1 MECIGNMSNKELW
14 SGRRP
19 SEMSK
24 LKVADF
30 SEDGEIIPEDL
41 VGLILDLED
50 DRALKF
56 DRHQVMPFEENPHCF
71 KKHYSTLLITPVR
84 PTRTQAIAEKYNP
97 KELIEKAFS
106 NNSSVYKG
114 YGWRGA
120 RENNTRW
127 LQLLHAI
134 HGAELFA
141 LVPDKIEV
149 KKYAQKLHV
158 KVPSRSKGDV
168 KEYSFPIAGI
178 PFADF
183 GVKAHAEWLELRAWT
198 LSGLQEWYGVGGGQ
212 RVIDDLIFPPQM
224 IATYH
229 TALVNF
235 SETENEILYNPFI
248 VPTQLTVDFSNNLRN
263 RIFRHYVTESGK
275 KKENLNGSQ
284 MEFLLW
290 HLTLEKGFDKTWI
303 ADNSKTAI
311 EQAGQYLIQRKS

>member
-24 LKVADF
+24 LKVSDF
-30 SEDGEIIPEDL
+30 SKDGEITPDDL
-41 VGLILDLED
+41 VGLILDLEPD
-50 DRALKF
+50 KALKF

-149 KKYAQKLHV
+149 K
-158 KVPSRSKGDV
+158 
-168 KEYSFPIAGI
+168 EYSFPIAGI

-229 TALVNF
+229 TAFTKF
-235 SETENEILYNPFI
+235 SGTENEILYNPFI

-275 KKENLNGSQ
+275 KTKENLNGSQ

-303 ADNSKTAI
+303 ADNTKTAI
-311 EQAGQYLIQRKS
+311 ERAGQYLVQY

>member
-19 SEMSK
+19 SQISK

-56 DRHQVMPFEENPHCF
+56 DRHQVMPFEENPHHF

-97 KELIEKAFS
+97 KELIERAFS

-141 LVPDKIEV
+141 L
-149 KKYAQKLHV
+149 Q
-158 KVPSRSKGDV
+158 G
-168 KEYSFPIAGI
+168 
-178 PFADF
+178 
-183 GVKAHAEWLELRAWT
+183 
-198 LSGLQEWYGVGGGQ
+198 WYGIGGGK
-212 RVIDDLIFPPQM
+212 RVIDYIIFPPQM

-229 TALVNF
+229 TAFTKF
-235 SETENEILYNPFI
+235 SGTENEILYNPFVI
-248 VPTQLTVDFSNNLRN
+248 PTKLTVDFSNNLRN
-263 RIFRHYVTESGK
+263 RMFRYYVTASGK
-275 KKENLNGSQ
+275 KKENINGSQ

>member
-14 SGRRP
+14 SGRYP
-19 SEMSK
+19 SQISK
-24 LKVADF
+24 LKVSDF
-30 SEDGEIIPEDL
+30 SEDGEITPDDL
-41 VGLILDLED
+41 VGLILDLEPD
-50 DRALKF
+50 KALKF

-229 TALVNF
+229 TAFTKF
-235 SETENEILYNPFI
+235 SGTENEILYNPFI

>member
-50 DRALKF
+50 DKA
-56 DRHQVMPFEENPHCF
+56 
-71 KKHYSTLLITPVR
+71 
-84 PTRTQAIAEKYNP
+84 
-97 KELIEKAFS
+97 LIEKAFS

-158 KVPSRSKGDV
+158 KVPSRN
-168 KEYSFPIAGI
+168 KENFEEYRFPIGGI
-178 PFADF
+178 PFANL
-183 GVKAHAEWLELRAWT
+183 GEKAHAEWLELRAST
-198 LSGLQEWYGVGGGQ
+198 LSALQEWYGIGGGK
-212 RVIDDLIFPPQM
+212 RVIDDIIFPPQM

-229 TALVNF
+229 TAFAKF
-235 SETENEILYNPFI
+235 SGTENEILYNPFVI
-248 VPTQLTVDFSNNLRN
+248 PTKLTVDFSNNYT
-263 RIFRHYVTESGK
+263 IFHFQFLK
-275 KKENLNGSQ
+275 ILQ
-284 MEFLLW
+284 MQC
-290 HLTLEKGFDKTWI
+290 D
-303 ADNSKTAI
+303 
-311 EQAGQYLIQRKS
+311 

>member
-19 SEMSK
+19 SQISK

-56 DRHQVMPFEENPHCF
+56 DRHQVMPFEENPHHF

-97 KELIEKAFS
+97 KELIERAFS
-106 NNSSVYKG
+106 
-114 YGWRGA
+114 
-120 RENNTRW
+120 NNTRW

-149 KKYAQKLHV
+149 KKYANNSA
-158 KVPSRSKGDV
+158 PC
-168 KEYSFPIAGI
+168 IAC
-178 PFADF
+178 
-183 GVKAHAEWLELRAWT
+183 
-198 LSGLQEWYGVGGGQ
+198 
-212 RVIDDLIFPPQM
+212 
-224 IATYH
+224 
-229 TALVNF
+229 
-235 SETENEILYNPFI
+235 
-248 VPTQLTVDFSNNLRN
+248 NN
-263 RIFRHYVTESGK
+263 
-275 KKENLNGSQ
+275 
-284 MEFLLW
+284 
-290 HLTLEKGFDKTWI
+290 
-303 ADNSKTAI
+303 
-311 EQAGQYLIQRKS
+311 